1 MRSSALSPEKRSAAP
16 VIDVRPQHRIP
27 LAKAFALCLKGI
39 SHRLFRS
46 LLTLTVI
53 VLAVAFFM
61 ALLTESALTQAVA
74 RAVAVESHDS
84 RAFSRRL
91 SVWLSEPDDAAM
103 AERLLASRAAPEEG
117 KEIAAVSGAPLSQ
130 VEKLALDAEREG
142 AVVRFFEN
150 LDAGSRAILV
160 KKTRPEDVLVYLA
173 QGEHMADLSGEVR
186 QMRSVRLPYSVDEL
200 GAIIARHP
208 SYVVELSALASAWR
222 QAVRVLKDDLQARI
236 GTGELLDLRKMLAND
251 QTPKVEELAQ
261 VLRAHGFTDSP
272 VAIALIRRQIA
283 SREAREQIQE
293 RLLTKEARDAW
304 HEAYLEDPLI
314 DAKML
319 RLGDDPVVRILGGR
333 YSRAELSAI
342 SSDIARENELLAIE
356 KAVDERLPEPA
367 NRRAPT
373 ARAPLI
379 SGRQAFL
386 MSISF
391 VVCMVGITNA
401 MLMAITERFR
411 EIATMKCLGA
421 TDGFILQ
428 QSLMEAAVQGMAG
441 GIAGML
447 IGAILTTIKCGVVF
461 GSYLVG
467 SFPWLDVLACGGI
480 SVATGV
486 LLSTLASIYPSWSA
500 SRMAPMD
507 AMRVE

>member
-1 MRSSALSPEKRSAAP
+1 MRSSVPPPEKRSAP

-27 LAKAFALCLKGI
+27 LTKAFALCLKGI

-61 ALLTESALTQAVA
+61 ALLTESALTHAVA
-74 RAVAVESHDS
+74 HAVVSENRES

-91 SVWLSEPDDAAM
+91 SVWFSEPDDAAM
-103 AERLLASRAAPEEG
+103 AERLRASRAAPEDA
-117 KEIAAVSGAPLSQ
+117 KEMSAVSGIELPRVQA
-130 VEKLALDAEREG
+130 LALDAGREA
-142 AVVRFFEN
+142 AVVGFFEN

-160 KKTRPEDVLVYLA
+160 KKTRPEEVLVYLA
-173 QGEHMADLSGEVR
+173 QGENMAELAREAR
-186 QMRSVRLPYSVDEL
+186 QMRAVRLPYSIEEIQ
-200 GAIIARHP
+200 AIVARHP
-208 SYVVELSALASAWR
+208 GYVAELAALSSAWR
-222 QAVRVLKDDLQARI
+222 QALVVFKNDLQAKI
-236 GTGELLDLRKMLAND
+236 GTRELSDLRKTLAGND
-251 QTPKVEELAQ
+251 TSKVEALAA
-261 VLRAHGFTDSP
+261 VLRAHGFGDSP
-272 VAIALIRRQIA
+272 VAIALIRRQVA
-283 SREAREQIQE
+283 QREAREQIQE
-293 RLLTKEARDAW
+293 QLLTKEARDAW

-314 DAKML
+314 DTKML
-319 RLGDDPVVRILGGR
+319 RLGDEPVVRILGGR
-333 YSRAELSAI
+333 YSRDQLAAI
-342 SSDIARENELLAIE
+342 SADIARENELLSIE
-356 KAVDERLPEPA
+356 KAVDERLPETATAHGPE
-367 NRRAPT
+367 

-441 GIAGML
+441 GLAGML
-447 IGAILTTIKCGVVF
+447 IGALLTTIKSGLVF
-461 GSYLVG
+461 GSYLFG

-480 SVATGV
+480 SIVTGV

-507 AMRVE
+507 AMRIE

>member
-1 MRSSALSPEKRSAAP
+1 VAP
-16 VIDVRPQHRIP
+16 IIDVRPQHRIP

-74 RAVAVESHDS
+74 RAVAAENHES
-84 RAFSRRL
+84 RTFSRRL
-91 SVWLSEPDDAAM
+91 AVWFSEPDDVAM
-103 AERLLASRAAPEEG
+103 AERLRASRAAPEEAR
-117 KEIAAVSGAPLSQ
+117 EISVVSGTDLSQ
-130 VEKLALDAEREG
+130 VQKLASDAEREA
-142 AVVRFFEN
+142 AVVGFFEN

-160 KKTRPEDVLVYLA
+160 KKTRPDEVLAYLA
-173 QGEHMADLSGEVR
+173 EGDHMAELGREVR
-186 QMRSVRLPYSVDEL
+186 QMRSVRLPYPVEEVGAIVARHPGYLTELDALTAAWRKALVAFKSELESKIGARELSDLRKTLASDKTTKVDEL
-200 GAIIARHP
+200 AG
-208 SYVVELSALASAWR
+208 
-222 QAVRVLKDDLQARI
+222 
-236 GTGELLDLRKMLAND
+236 
-251 QTPKVEELAQ
+251 
-261 VLRAHGFTDSP
+261 VLRAHGFDDSP
-272 VAIALIRRQIA
+272 VAIALIRRQVKA
-283 SREAREQIQE
+283 REAREQIQE
-293 RLLTKEARDAW
+293 QLLTKEARDAW

-314 DAKML
+314 DTKML
-319 RLGDDPVVRILGGR
+319 RLGDDQVVRILGRR
-333 YSRAELSAI
+333 YSRAELAAI
-342 SSDIARENELLAIE
+342 SADIARENELLAIE
-356 KAVDERLPEPA
+356 KAVGERLPESA
-367 NRRAPT
+367 NRRGPG

-447 IGAILTTIKCGVVF
+447 IGAVLTTIKSGVVF
-461 GSYLVG
+461 GSYLLG
-467 SFPWLDVLACGGI
+467 SFPWLDVLACGVI
-480 SVATGV
+480 SVVTGV

-507 AMRVE
+507 AMRIE